1 MAFTIHTF
9 CTKQL
14 YFQLPEK
21 TPPRFEKGPSG
32 DFMKFRSFCNH
43 PVGLVEAFL
52 AIDGSTVLNSY
63 DGSSERSA
71 DPAVGRPERAEPHA
85 GMGTAFRLPLLRPRR
100 LTHGACPL
108 HPGGV
113 VPEVRHGHGGAGG
126 RSDRELALSHNGRLA
141 GLRRVE
147 ERDAPFSGEPSTYDL
162 HAARTR
168 QERELRVQVR
178 KHGDEAMRAEPKVA
192 VGGSDTLSTEP
203 FERS

>member
-1 MAFTIHTF
+1 M
-9 CTKQL
+9 
-14 YFQLPEK
+14 EV
-21 TPPRFEKGPSG
+21 S
-32 DFMKFRSFCNH
+32 
-43 PVGLVEAFL
+43 
-52 AIDGSTVLNSY
+52 
-63 DGSSERSA
+63 
-71 DPAVGRPERAEPHA
+71 
-85 GMGTAFRLPLLRPRR
+85 RLPAALAYKLIRRGCSPADLATLAMLWPR
-100 LTHGACPL
+100 G
-108 HPGGV
+108 
-113 VPEVRHGHGGAGG
+113 
-126 RSDRELALSHNGRLA
+126 SHNGRLG